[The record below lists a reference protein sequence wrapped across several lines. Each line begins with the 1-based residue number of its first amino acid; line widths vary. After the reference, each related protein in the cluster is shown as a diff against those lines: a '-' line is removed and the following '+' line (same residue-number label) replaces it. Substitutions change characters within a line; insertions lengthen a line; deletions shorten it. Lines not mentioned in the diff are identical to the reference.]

1 MLESETVLTVEMQ
14 QLLSSLSTP
23 EAIQT
28 YLDSLPYVSEELNR
42 SPLRVIRDRQCHCL
56 DGALLAAL
64 ALRQLGHPDRIID
77 LVPEPDIDDDHVLA
91 IFQVKGCYGA
101 VAKSNFVGLRYREP
115 VYRSLRELVMSYFD
129 VFYNVDGL
137 KTLRAYTRP
146 LNLAAYDRFVWQ
158 TSEAGVEKI
167 VKRLYSQKTIPV
179 IEPSRAAGLS
189 RMDKRS
195 YEAGM
200 LGLNFEG
207 LYKKPGG

>member
-1 MLESETVLTVEMQ
+1 MQ

-64 ALRQLGHPDRIID
+64 ALRQLGHLPRIID

>member
-1 MLESETVLTVEMQ
+1 MLTDEMQ
-14 QLLSSLSTP
+14 PLLSSLSTP

-28 YLDSLPYVSEELNR
+28 YLDNLPYVSEELNR

-64 ALRQLGHPDRIID
+64 ALRQLGHPARIID

-91 IFQVKGCYGA
+91 IFQAKGCYGA

-146 LNLAAYDRFVWQ
+146 LNLAAYDRFGWQ
-158 TSEAGVEKI
+158 TGEAGVELI

-179 IEPSRAAGLS
+179 IEPGRTAGLS

>member
-1 MLESETVLTVEMQ
+1 MLTDEMRF
-14 QLLSSLSTP
+14 LLSSLSKP

-64 ALRQLGHPDRIID
+64 ALRLLGHPARIID
-77 LVPEPDIDDDHVLA
+77 LVPVPDIDDDHVLA
-91 IFQVKGCYGA
+91 IYQVKGCYGA

-115 VYRSLRELVMSYFD
+115 VYRSVRELVMSYFD

-146 LNLAAYDRFVWQ
+146 LNLAAYDRFGWQ

-167 VKRLYSQKTIPV
+167 VTRLYSQKTIPV
-179 IEPSRAAGLS
+179 IEPGRAAGLS

-200 LGLNFEG
+200 IGLNFEG
-207 LYKKPGG
+207 LYKKPGR